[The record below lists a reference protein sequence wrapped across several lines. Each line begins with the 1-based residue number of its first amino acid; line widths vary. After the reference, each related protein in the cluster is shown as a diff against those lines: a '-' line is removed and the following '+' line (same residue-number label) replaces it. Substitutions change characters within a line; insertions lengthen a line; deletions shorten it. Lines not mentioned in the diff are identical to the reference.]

1 MRYKNIRH
9 GGIIEKCVFSKSAG
23 SFAFRNNTYRD
34 KFMYCVNLRN
44 QNSNK
49 KEVIKSNELV
59 HCVCLFAVLNARPN
73 SIFYATTVM
82 AQYILHI
89 FRIVFFDVLRFS
101 FSNKRHFQLNLTM
114 FLFIKKHM

>member
-1 MRYKNIRH
+1 
-9 GGIIEKCVFSKSAG
+9 
-23 SFAFRNNTYRD
+23 
-34 KFMYCVNLRN
+34 MYCVNLRN

-59 HCVCLFAVLNARPN
+59 HSVCLFAVLNARPN

-114 FLFIKKHM
+114 FLFIKKRM